1 MWSYSR
7 LGLVNAESIMHIM
20 FQLYDVVRFETAA
33 VIYVLHQYYISN
45 VKQPNILKFRSLECM
60 DILLG

>member
-1 MWSYSR
+1 MWSYRR
-7 LGLVNAESIMHIM
+7 LGLVNAQSIMRIT
-20 FQLYDVVRFETAA
+20 FQLYDILRFESSV
-33 VIYVLHQYYISN
+33 VIYVLHKYIISK